1 MSAKRK
7 KRVLS
12 VCKGDLETHDNDNE
26 IWSDEIDWREADHS
40 DLHVDKRGG
49 RNELIALMTEG
60 IVPS

>member
-26 IWSDEIDWREADHS
+26 IWSDEID
-40 DLHVDKRGG
+40 
-49 RNELIALMTEG
+49 
-60 IVPS
+60 